1 MKVEKVLVI
10 KTTSEKRIL
19 LEGSVGFDD
28 AGAEA
33 ARHTRGHMERSRQW
47 SVTLY
52 TVHHYTNHLVRI
64 PQISLFHRFTP
75 ATIRFP
81 VT

>member
-33 ARHTRGHMERSRQW
+33 ARHTRGHMERSRHW
-47 SVTLY
+47 SVTR
-52 TVHHYTNHLVRI
+52 TAI
-64 PQISLFHRFTP
+64 QITWSGYPKSHFFIDSLFFD
-75 ATIRFP
+75 FQ
-81 VT
+81 